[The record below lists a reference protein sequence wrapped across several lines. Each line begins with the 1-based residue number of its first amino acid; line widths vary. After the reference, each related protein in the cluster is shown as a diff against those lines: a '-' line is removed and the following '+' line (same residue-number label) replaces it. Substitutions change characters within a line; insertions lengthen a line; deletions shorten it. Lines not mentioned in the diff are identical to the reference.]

1 MKIIV
6 IALGSDGDINPM
18 IEISLVLK
26 ARGHE
31 VEFLANG
38 HFAKR
43 VKAAGLTFC
52 GGR

>member
-1 MKIIV
+1 MAQMKIIV

-31 VEFLANG
+31 VEF
-38 HFAKR
+38 
-43 VKAAGLTFC
+43 
-52 GGR
+52 